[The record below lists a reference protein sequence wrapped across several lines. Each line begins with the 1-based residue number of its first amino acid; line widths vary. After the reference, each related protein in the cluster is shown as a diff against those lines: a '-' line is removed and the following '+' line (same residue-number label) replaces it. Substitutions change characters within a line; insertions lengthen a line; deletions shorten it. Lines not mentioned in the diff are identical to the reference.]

1 MTQNGHITIWFAS
14 NPDLKLCTP
23 AQKKTYSFLRESLAQ
38 SRRLKVRQVLEALQL
53 KTLPPLVSRLNHL
66 QKKGLITWVV
76 NLEMWLTHE
85 NYGNEFE
92 LLIGEVYTKH
102 ILDQ

>member
-1 MTQNGHITIWFAS
+1 MNVNAHIDVWFAS
-14 NPDLKLCTP
+14 NPDLQICTP

-38 SRRLKVRQVLEALQL
+38 SRRLKVRQVLEALEL

-66 QKKGLITWVV
+66 QEKGLITWVV
-76 NLEMWLTHE
+76 NLEMWLVAGIE
-85 NYGNEFE
+85 ELD